1 MIQMLKIFNYVFTLR
16 SPDNKK
22 LFQKLVTVWPGECSW
37 EYTPPNSL
45 TRQKNYRGPETLGM
59 SGTTLGS
66 RNFQG
71 LETHDMQSMFA
82 STGLQ

>member
-1 MIQMLKIFNYVFTLR
+1 M
-16 SPDNKK
+16 
-22 LFQKLVTVWPGECSW
+22 TVWLGECSW

-82 STGLQ
+82 STGLQKKPSGIFEMSPTMMNVEI